1 MDRDKYTK
9 FTDAEIGTVL
19 SRPVLISAVN
29 ESIAKNEKTFVKI

>member
-29 ESIAKNEKTFVKI
+29 ESIAKNGKTFV